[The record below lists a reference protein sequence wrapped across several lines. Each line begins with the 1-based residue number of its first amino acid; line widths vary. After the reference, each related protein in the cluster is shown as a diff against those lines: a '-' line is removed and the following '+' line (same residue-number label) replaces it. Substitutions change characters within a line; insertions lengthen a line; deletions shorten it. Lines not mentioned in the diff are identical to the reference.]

1 MFLKARS
8 VLTGYTSVDSRLK
21 LYRHP
26 STPEPQF
33 SIGPL
38 TIIPRVRM
46 ASESIAHEAEG
57 AIDSEAIRAR
67 GIIVLVEF
75 NYSET
80 SLKRTPSGPS
90 QVSA

>member
-21 LYRHP
+21 LYRHH

-57 AIDSEAIRAR
+57 AIDSWAIRAR

-80 SLKRTPSGPS
+80 SIKRTPSGPS

>member
-1 MFLKARS
+1 
-8 VLTGYTSVDSRLK
+8 
-21 LYRHP
+21 
-26 STPEPQF
+26 
-33 SIGPL
+33 
-38 TIIPRVRM
+38 M

-80 SLKRTPSGPS
+80 SVKRTPSGPS

>member
-1 MFLKARS
+1 M
-8 VLTGYTSVDSRLK
+8 
-21 LYRHP
+21 YRHS
-26 STPEPQF
+26 STPESQF

-57 AIDSEAIRAR
+57 AIDSEAMRAK
-67 GIIVLVEF
+67 GVIVLVKF
-75 NYSET
+75 SYSET
-80 SLKRTPSGPS
+80 CIKRTTSGPS